1 MKAPSWEQHSST
13 SLVCH
18 GQAGGAGGQHP
29 KQLLSQDSPK
39 KRIIP
44 SKLVPA
50 VAKAP
55 WEELHPSGQV
65 LGVTSQLPK
74 NAETRTQHTRNSLL
88 GFPSSLPLRSL
99 FNHEAEK
106 D

>member
-1 MKAPSWEQHSST
+1 MTAPSWDQHGST
-13 SLVCH
+13 SLVHH

-29 KQLLSQDSPK
+29 KQPLSQRSCK
-39 KRIIP
+39 QRTIP

-55 WEELHPSGQV
+55 WEELHPGGRA
-65 LGVTSQLPK
+65 LGVTFQLPR
-74 NAETRTQHTRNSLL
+74 NADTGTQHTRDSLL